1 MANTKSAEKK
11 IRQDRKRRAANR
23 AQRSRLRT
31 LIRKVTAEKDPA
43 AAAEALKA
51 AEAMLDRFAT
61 RNLIHRNKAARKK
74 SQLARHVAGISG

>member
-31 LIRKVTAEKDPA
+31 LIRKVTTEKDPA

-74 SQLARHVAGISG
+74 SQLAKHVAGISG

>member
-31 LIRKVTAEKDPA
+31 LIRKVTAEKEPA

-74 SQLARHVAGISG
+74 SQLAKHVAGISG

>member
-1 MANTKSAEKK
+1 LANTKSAEKK